1 MIIKTSLVGSIDA
14 KDFHEKMAEN
24 IGLFQTEG
32 LTVEIQYHPLAI
44 NSNRA
49 RVIYNAL
56 IIGRKQ

>member
-1 MIIKTSLVGSIDA
+1 MIIKTSLVSSIDA
-14 KDFHEKMAEN
+14 ENFHAKMGEN
-24 IGLFQTEG
+24 ISLFQAEG

-49 RVIYNAL
+49 SVIYNVL